1 MSNLH
6 SEHVPIHADA
16 WMRWHEL
23 AANLSDDFF
32 LIAVELR
39 DARRCPSRD
48 MLRRVAIAVQCAE
61 GDALRMT
68 QGIAAK
74 QLVGELN
81 AAADRIHI
89 EGTVV
94 RNSDTPGG
102 DLSGDQLKDSR
113 AAAQIYWAGEIN
125 SRLQLNCTSIAPGRA
140 TLCGS
145 PRVPPAMPR
154 PRCRFGGRAI
164 QPDTPWV
171 STGYPTVTPNGR
183 WEPDGRPTIV
193 ILRSGRR
200 RIGMSL
206 TTSLSTIFTRI
217 QISLTAISVLS
228 S

>member
-1 MSNLH
+1 MSSIN

-32 LIAVELR
+32 LIALKLR

-48 MLRRVAIAVQCAE
+48 MLRRVAIAVRCAE

-68 QGIAAK
+68 QGSAAK

-81 AAADRIHI
+81 AAADGIHI

-113 AAAQIYWAGEIN
+113 KLEQFKW
-125 SRLQLNCTSIAPGRA
+125 
-140 TLCGS
+140 
-145 PRVPPAMPR
+145 
-154 PRCRFGGRAI
+154 RCR
-164 QPDTPWV
+164 
-171 STGYPTVTPNGR
+171 
-183 WEPDGRPTIV
+183 
-193 ILRSGRR
+193 
-200 RIGMSL
+200 IGAVRFDRQM
-206 TTSLSTIFTRI
+206 
-217 QISLTAISVLS
+217 
-228 S
+228 